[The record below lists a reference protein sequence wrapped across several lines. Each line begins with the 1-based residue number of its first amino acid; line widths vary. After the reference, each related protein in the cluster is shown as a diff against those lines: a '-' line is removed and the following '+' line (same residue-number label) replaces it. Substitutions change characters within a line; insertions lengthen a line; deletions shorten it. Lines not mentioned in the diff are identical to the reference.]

1 MILVSNQ
8 NLFFCDCTTNMKS
21 VFATLPSPS
30 QGSVEIFSLRFNAY
44 GLMIALG
51 VIAAVWLF
59 KKRLVERGHE
69 NSDDAGSIAMVAVPV
84 GIIGARAYH
93 VITDLERFQG
103 NWIDVVKIW
112 HGGLGIWGGITVGV
126 ISGIFVARKR
136 KLGIAVG
143 LTCVAPGLALA
154 QSIGRWGN
162 WFNQELFGRPTTLPW
177 ALEISAAKAK
187 SAGFAAG
194 TTFHP
199 TFLYESLGCL
209 LICVALI
216 KIDQKWR
223 PRDGRLFAMYVAGY
237 TFLRFFVESLRIDT
251 TKNIGGL
258 RLNQWTAIIVFTLAV
273 VYLIIDRLVELEAW
287 PRKFQ
292 KKLLSKSRDSQD

>member
-1 MILVSNQ
+1 M
-8 NLFFCDCTTNMKS
+8 TS
-21 VFATLPSPS
+21 VITSLPSPS
-30 QGSVEIFSLRFNAY
+30 QGSIEIFILRFNAY

-51 VIAAVWLF
+51 VVAAVWLF
-59 KKRLVERGHE
+59 KKRLLVHGVGHP
-69 NSDDAGSIAMVAVPV
+69 DDAGSIAMTAVPI
-84 GIIGARAYH
+84 GIVGARAYH
-93 VITDLERFQG
+93 VLTDIERFRG
-103 NWIDVVKIW
+103 RWFDVVKIW
-112 HGGLGIWGGITVGV
+112 EGGLGIWGGIFVGV
-126 ISGIFVARKR
+126 IAGIFVARKR
-136 KLGIAVG
+136 KLDIAIG

-187 SAGFAAG
+187 SAGFMAG

-209 LICVALI
+209 VICVALI

-223 PRDGRLFAMYVAGY
+223 PRNGRIFALYVSAY
-237 TFLRFFVESLRIDT
+237 TVLRFFVESLRVDT
-251 TKNIGGL
+251 AKYFGGL
-258 RLNQWTAIIVFTLAV
+258 RLNQWTSIIVFTVAC

-287 PRKFQ
+287 PKRFL
-292 KKLLSKSRDSQD
+292 KKQ

>member
-1 MILVSNQ
+1 M
-8 NLFFCDCTTNMKS
+8 TS
-21 VFATLPSPS
+21 VLTSLPSPS
-30 QGSVEIFSLRFNAY
+30 AGSIEIFSLRFNAY

-51 VIAAVWLF
+51 VVAAVWLF
-59 KKRLVERGHE
+59 KKRLLERGVGHP
-69 NSDDAGSIAMVAVPV
+69 DDAGSIAMTAVPI
-84 GIIGARAYH
+84 GIVGARAYH
-93 VITDLERFQG
+93 VLTDIERFRG
-103 NWIDVVKIW
+103 HWFDVVKIW
-112 HGGLGIWGGITVGV
+112 QGGLGIWGGISVGV
-126 ISGIFVARKR
+126 IAGIFVARQR

-162 WFNQELFGRPTTLPW
+162 WFNQELFGKPTTLPW

-216 KIDQKWR
+216 KIDQKWS

-237 TFLRFFVESLRIDT
+237 TFLRFFVESLRVDT
-251 TKNIGGL
+251 AKHFGGM
-258 RLNQWTAIIVFTLAV
+258 RLNQWTSIVVFTLAV
-273 VYLIIDRLVELEAW
+273 VYLIIDRLVELKPW
-287 PRKFQ
+287 PKRFL
-292 KKLLSKSRDSQD
+292 KKQ

>member
-1 MILVSNQ
+1 
-8 NLFFCDCTTNMKS
+8 MKS

-69 NSDDAGSIAMVAVPV
+69 NPDDAGSIAMVAVPI

-103 NWIDVVKIW
+103 NWIDIVKIW

-162 WFNQELFGRPTTLPW
+162 WFNQELFGKPTTLPW

-187 SAGFAAG
+187 SAGFEAG

-216 KIDQKWR
+216 KIDKRWR
-223 PRDGRLFAMYVAGY
+223 PQNGRLFAMYVASY

-251 TKNIGGL
+251 AKLIGGL
-258 RLNQWTAIIVFTLAV
+258 RLNQWTSIIFFTASA
-273 VYLIIDRLVELEAW
+273 VYLIIDRVVELKPW
-287 PRKFQ
+287 LKKFP
-292 KKLLSKSRDSQD
+292 KKL